1 MAYRKGSDLTE
12 ITMFSEADRADID
25 RSAHKLL
32 AFLERNASEEV
43 FRFHFSHS
51 YPRNCCESV
60 SLILTYLL
68 EDKYRL
74 DNVKIVKGTKRDAYE
89 HHFWVTVGQLHYDL
103 TAHQFAGHKPIIGA
117 LSDSLFIDV
126 FPDWEVEHGRD
137 FVERDD
143 ILGFFRAGMIPF

>member
-12 ITMFSEADRADID
+12 IITFSDTNRADID
-25 RSAHKLL
+25 RSAQKLL
-32 AFLERNASEEV
+32 KFLEANAYEEF
-43 FRFHFSHS
+43 FRFPFSHS

-68 EDKYRL
+68 EEKYRL
-74 DNVKIVKGTKRDAYE
+74 DSVKIVKGTKLDVYE

-103 TAHQFAGHKPIIGA
+103 TAHQFAGHKPIIGT
-117 LSDSLFIDV
+117 LSDKLFSDV
-126 FPDWEVEHGRD
+126 FPDWEVEYGRE

-143 ILGFFRAGMIPF
+143 VLGSFRAGVIPF